1 MKWCSILL
9 FIREVKIKSTVR
21 YHLILGRIA
30 IIKMFTNTLSLQKA
44 TEDPGVAMGRHP
56 TLYYWYYKNKPYLK
70 SHFCRGVPDAK
81 ICIFDRRPKKAK
93 WMSSHSVAT
102 WYQMSMSS
110 SPLMLWRL
118 PIFAPASTWEKVM
131 AKIIFTSKCSSTL
144 SSPASTRCCPVLE
157 LVGSR
162 QVCAVTLGS
171 PRAHTSQVIMSIHN
185 NL

>member
-1 MKWCSILL
+1 MSNNQKQPNSQIKIWAEDLNRHVSKEDIQMANKHVKRCSILL
-9 FIREVKIKSTVR
+9 FIREVKIQSTVR

-93 WMSSHSVAT
+93 
-102 WYQMSMSS
+102 
-110 SPLMLWRL
+110 
-118 PIFAPASTWEKVM
+118 
-131 AKIIFTSKCSSTL
+131 
-144 SSPASTRCCPVLE
+144 
-157 LVGSR
+157 
-162 QVCAVTLGS
+162 
-171 PRAHTSQVIMSIHN
+171 
-185 NL
+185 